1 MKIRILITGSGS
13 GGHVFPLVA
22 VARQIQ
28 QIAVKSNLD
37 LDLRYYGPK
46 DIYTSYITKEGIEA
60 RAITSSK
67 LRRYFSLKNVVD
79 FPKFIFSIFQSLFK
93 IYWFMPDI
101 AFSKGGPGA
110 LPVLT
115 ACRFYNIPIIIHD
128 SDAIPGLTNT
138 VSGKFAR
145 QIELGFTSAKKFFP
159 ASKTMRVVGNPIRE
173 SLLNFVS
180 LDPVGAKERLKLDPK
195 LPLILILG
203 GSLGSVRVNNFTLA
217 YLEKLLN
224 KYQIVHQVGTAN
236 LANVKK
242 TFTAISRQMDS
253 KIKKRYHPYAF
264 LEKNYGEILAASD
277 LVISRSGSGAIF
289 ELAAFG
295 KPAILIPLPE
305 SARNH
310 QRMNAIE
317 YSKTGAAEVL
327 EENNLSEAV
336 ALGMI
341 DKLIKDSNSQMHQ
354 AALKFAKPKAA
365 AVIAADI
372 LSLVK

>member
-1 MKIRILITGSGS
+1 M
-13 GGHVFPLVA
+13 
-22 VARQIQ
+22 
-28 QIAVKSNLD
+28 
-37 LDLRYYGPK
+37 
-46 DIYTSYITKEGIEA
+46 
-60 RAITSSK
+60 
-67 LRRYFSLKNVVD
+67 
-79 FPKFIFSIFQSLFK
+79 
-93 IYWFMPDI
+93 
-101 AFSKGGPGA
+101 
-110 LPVLT
+110 
-115 ACRFYNIPIIIHD
+115 
-128 SDAIPGLTNT
+128 
-138 VSGKFAR
+138 
-145 QIELGFTSAKKFFP
+145 
-159 ASKTMRVVGNPIRE
+159 
-173 SLLNFVS
+173 
-180 LDPVGAKERLKLDPK
+180 
-195 LPLILILG
+195 
-203 GSLGSVRVNNFTLA
+203 
-217 YLEKLLN
+217 
-224 KYQIVHQVGTAN
+224 
-236 LANVKK
+236 KK

-264 LEKNYGEILAASD
+264 LEKNYGEMLAASD

-372 LSLVK
+372 LSLIK